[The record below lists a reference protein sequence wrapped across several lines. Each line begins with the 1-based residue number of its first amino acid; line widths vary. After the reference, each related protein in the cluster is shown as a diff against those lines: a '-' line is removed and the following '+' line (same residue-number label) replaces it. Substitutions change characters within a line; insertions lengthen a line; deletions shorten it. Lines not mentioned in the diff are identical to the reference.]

1 MSGSRVPSRESA
13 LERLGRLALV
23 GIFLLALAGGVALL
37 VRQGRPQGVE
47 VVLPTPTPLS
57 TLQVYL
63 TGAVG
68 RPGVYTFR
76 PGERLAEALEAA
88 GGPAPDADLTQINL
102 AARLQ
107 DQDHL
112 HVPRVGEAV
121 RLPEGSPGAQKASR
135 INLNRATAAELE
147 ALPGIGPTRAAAI
160 VEYRQR
166 QGEFKTVEDLVKVRG
181 IGPTTL
187 QGLRDL
193 VTVE

>member
-1 MSGSRVPSRESA
+1 
-13 LERLGRLALV
+13 LLAL
-23 GIFLLALAGGVALL
+23 FLLALAGGVALL
-37 VRQGRPQGVE
+37 VRQASPQGVE
-47 VVLPTPTPLS
+47 VVLPTPTPVP

-76 PGERLAEALEAA
+76 PGERLADALEAA

-112 HVPRVGEAV
+112 HVPRVGEAA
-121 RLPEGSPGAQKASR
+121 RLPEVPPGAQRVSR